1 VAENITGLNDATL
14 RWMAQLGVQWV
25 DLQGAEQVDRDKKGW
40 WSLEDIQ
47 AVQERCKQFGLQIAC
62 VTVPFAWQMNSM
74 LARPAR
80 DQDIERIQRSI
91 GALGQAGVPVFQW
104 RWSPD
109 FKWGPEVGYKSVPG
123 RGGALYRAFDYDL
136 VKDLPPFEEL
146 GAISYQQMWERL
158 LYFAKPLV
166 EAAEKANVKLALH
179 PKDPPVRVLRGIARL
194 FTSTGEIERFFQAV
208 PSPFNGFTF
217 CQGTVAE
224 MGADVLRHPPP
235 GPPGKDSLLPPARR
249 AGPCAALRRNLHR
262 RGRSRHAGSL
272 AGLQGSR
279 LHGRHRLRPHPRHH
293 RRHSGGK
300 DRKILLPRLHSSLD
314 SSGELAGTAGLQKL
328 PRLAPTWCLQFGD
341 WREFR
346 RLCEI
351 RSLYPNCPPA
361 TPELSE
367 FLERWSAPQAR
378 CQTLYANDSLC
389 WDDRSGSGLPTGR
402 SMKSSRR
409 VPWHGEG

>member
-1 VAENITGLNDATL
+1 MPHDPSRRHLLKGAAGLSTLAVARPGRAAPRVAWEPKLAENISGLNDGTL

-91 GALGQAGVPVFQW
+91 RALGQAGVPVFQW

-194 FTSTGEIERFFQAV
+194 FTSTEEIERFFEAV

-224 MGADVLRHPPP
+224 MGADVL
-235 GPPGKDSLLPPARR
+235 DAIRR
-249 AGPCAALRRNLHR
+249 LGRQQRIHHVHLRAV
-262 RGRSRHAGSL
+262 RGRV
-272 AGLQGSR
+272 
-279 LHGRHRLRPHPRHH
+279 PRYVETFIDEGDLDMLEAMRAYKEVGYIGAIVSDHTP
-293 RRHSGGK
+293 GITGDVNEGK
-300 DRKILLPRLHSSLD
+300 I
-314 SSGELAGTAGLQKL
+314 
-328 PRLAPTWCLQFGD
+328 
-341 WREFR
+341 
-346 RLCEI
+346 
-351 RSLYPNCPPA
+351 
-361 TPELSE
+361 
-367 FLERWSAPQAR
+367 
-378 CQTLYANDSLC
+378 
-389 WDDRSGSGLPTGR
+389 GR
-402 SMKSSRR
+402 SFSHGYIRALIQAVNSR
-409 VPWHGEG
+409 G